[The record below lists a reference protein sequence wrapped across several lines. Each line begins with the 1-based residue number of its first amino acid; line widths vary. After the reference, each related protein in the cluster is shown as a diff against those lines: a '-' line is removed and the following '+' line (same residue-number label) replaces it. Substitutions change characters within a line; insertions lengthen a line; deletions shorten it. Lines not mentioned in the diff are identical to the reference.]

1 MVVTMA
7 NAAVVGKEETHKHM
21 RLSSDVT
28 ERSRCCVSPS
38 IHLHR
43 MRSSRT
49 MSSIAALLKRK
60 EKGKKNNTAAKPRK
74 ESACVA
80 RALGFSL
87 GGGGRLQSHVVDA
100 LTLGLGLST
109 WPAHAAA
116 SSRPP
121 ASLNDEHGDC
131 VTGCACRNKHTH
143 QYWHVIHSH
152 DANPTKRKHLLPMR

>member
-1 MVVTMA
+1 MVVVMVVTMA

-87 GGGGRLQSHVVDA
+87 GGGGEVAVARGRRTHTRSWSFDVA
-100 LTLGLGLST
+100 ST
-109 WPAHAAA
+109 C
-116 SSRPP
+116 SSFFKTAGFP
-121 ASLNDEHGDC
+121 E
-131 VTGCACRNKHTH
+131 
-143 QYWHVIHSH
+143 
-152 DANPTKRKHLLPMR
+152 